1 MLVILGAAASKTGVG
16 CGRAPGGDGNT
27 AGGKHWVGEES
38 GTEAADGLRN
48 VLGMGEDLRAVNG
61 AGRSPPEPKRSRARV
76 SVGSLADSDRLTAH
90 TGTVAMDCVCS
101 MNPSWVE
108 LLSGGGD
115 VVQRGVRTNVSPTR
129 SRLAWVQDSVPEGTR
144 AGEDWAEGASDSRPG
159 SWNVQTAAGVGG
171 EEVADKE
178 DALGALRVEVARE
191 RSSARVLC

>member
-1 MLVILGAAASKTGVG
+1 MILGAAACKTGVG

-27 AGGKHWVGEES
+27 AGGKHWAGEES
-38 GTEAADGLRN
+38 GMEAAAGLHN
-48 VLGMGEDLRAVNG
+48 VLGMGEDPRGMNG
-61 AGRSPPEPKRSRARV
+61 AGRSRPEPKRSRART
-76 SVGSLADSDRLTAH
+76 SVGSLEDSGMLTAH
-90 TGTVAMDCVCS
+90 TGMVAMDCVCS

-115 VVQRGVRTNVSPTR
+115 VVQRGVRTNASPTR
-129 SRLAWVQDSVPEGTR
+129 SRLAWAQDSVPEGTR

-178 DALGALRVEVARE
+178 DVSGALRVEVDRE